1 MVHLGKI
8 YTKTGDA
15 GTTGL
20 VGGGRIEKTAL
31 RLEAYGTTDELN
43 ALIGIIRTVGAEHAV
58 EAIRGEAETVL
69 RRIQNDL
76 FDVGSLLATPPGAEW
91 EGMRELR
98 DDQVVFLEEQM
109 DRYQEILE
117 PLSSFTLPGGSL
129 VNAHAH
135 LARTVCRRAERILWR
150 LHEEEPVAEVILR
163 YINRLS
169 DYLFVFSRWSAA
181 TESAPEYLWDSE
193 ISRGEG

>member
-20 VGGGRIEKTAL
+20 VEGGRIDKTAL

-43 ALIGIIRTVGAEHAV
+43 AVIGLIRTCGAESDKKDLV
-58 EAIRGEAETVL
+58 EDVETVL

-91 EGMRELR
+91 DGMCELR
-98 DDQVVFLEEQM
+98 DEQVVFLEEQM

-150 LHEEEPVAEVILR
+150 LHAEEPVSEVILR

-169 DYLFVFSRWSAA
+169 DYLFVFSRWAA
-181 TESAPEYLWDSE
+181 AKESASEYLWDSE